1 MKFVHIAD
9 MHFDTSFTQLSNSEN
24 LGNLRRLEQKKVF
37 KKVIGYIKN
46 NNIEYFFIAGDLYE
60 HNYIR
65 ESTIEYINNL
75 FKEIPN
81 TKIFITPG
89 NHDPYTKNS
98 YYNKFYWSENVKIFT
113 SKIEKIEC
121 EDCNIYGYGFDDF
134 YCKNSGI
141 ENVNLDDKNKLN
153 ILIIHGTL
161 DGGTIENSE
170 YNPLSSK
177 ILKEK
182 GFDYV
187 ALGHIHK
194 LDYNQVENQNIVY
207 PGSIVS
213 LGFDELGEH
222 GMIVG
227 DIDKERI
234 NLKFIPLDETEFKLY
249 DLDVTEIISKEELIE
264 KINNTKFDDNK
275 FYKIILVGKCSFN
288 IDENKILDCVFYEGK
303 IDNKARYSLDRCIEE
318 MYKDKPFGLYKYGYI
333 EDMKNID
340 EENLYEYYQK
350 LINECK
356 IDIFVSGIVDE
367 NTENVIKNNENIAK
381 LGEREPQYNKT
392 EIVAKKSEKEKD
404 IQESM
409 EVTQGKLIIGM
420 DLDIDDDNLRYD
432 VMIYNSLFGGSANS
446 KLFQNVREKASLAYT
461 ASSSY
466 YRFKNNIFINCGI
479 EIPNYEKALEIIK
492 QQIEDMKK
500 GDFTDEEVENAKK
513 GIIASIKTIDDEQDT
528 EITYFFSQELSQN
541 KCDIEQYI
549 NRIAVVNKENVIE
562 IANKVS
568 INTIYFLK
576 D

>member
-1 MKFVHIAD
+1 MEYKQTEIKKGIKIHTIKTDKFKTNLIAIMLTTKLNRENVTKNALIPTVLKRGTKNLKTQEEINKKLEEMYGASLD
-9 MHFDTSFTQLSNSEN
+9 CGLDKTGDNQVLKFYIETVNDEFLPQEAENMLKTSLEEIFEFVFNPYLENNCFKKEYVEQEKEN
-24 LGNLRRLEQKKVF
+24 LKQ
-37 KKVIGYIKN
+37 
-46 NNIEYFFIAGDLYE
+46 
-60 HNYIR
+60 
-65 ESTIEYINNL
+65 
-75 FKEIPN
+75 
-81 TKIFITPG
+81 
-89 NHDPYTKNS
+89 
-98 YYNKFYWSENVKIFT
+98 
-113 SKIEKIEC
+113 
-121 EDCNIYGYGFDDF
+121 
-134 YCKNSGI
+134 
-141 ENVNLDDKNKLN
+141 
-153 ILIIHGTL
+153 II
-161 DGGTIENSE
+161 
-170 YNPLSSK
+170 
-177 ILKEK
+177 
-182 GFDYV
+182 
-187 ALGHIHK
+187 
-194 LDYNQVENQNIVY
+194 
-207 PGSIVS
+207 
-213 LGFDELGEH
+213 
-222 GMIVG
+222 
-227 DIDKERI
+227 
-234 NLKFIPLDETEFKLY
+234 
-249 DLDVTEIISKEELIE
+249 
-264 KINNTKFDDNK
+264 
-275 FYKIILVGKCSFN
+275 
-288 IDENKILDCVFYEGK
+288 EGK

-381 LGEREPQYNKT
+381 LGEREPQYNKP